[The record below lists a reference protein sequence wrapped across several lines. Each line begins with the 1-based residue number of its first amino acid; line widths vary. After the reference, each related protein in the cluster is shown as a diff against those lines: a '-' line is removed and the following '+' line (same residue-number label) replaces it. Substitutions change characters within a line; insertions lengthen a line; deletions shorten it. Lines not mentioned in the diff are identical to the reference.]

1 MLLDMPSE
9 IQAECAAG
17 LFTQTD
23 IRDFNTI
30 LLRDGKEALFEQ
42 ARTVK
47 DKKIKGH
54 KNVTAD
60 TKKKEKNAK
69 RIRKKGDILELMEYI
84 QQDSGMGNG
93 IWTRMLAWCAGE
105 IDDNEMYMSLKQHAN
120 EHELTFR
127 IPAYV
132 GQAG

>member
-1 MLLDMPSE
+1 MILTFPEE

-17 LFTQTD
+17 MFTQTD

-30 LLRDGKEALFEQ
+30 LLRDGMDALYEA

-60 TKKKEKNAK
+60 TKKKEKNSK
-69 RIRKKGDILELMEYI
+69 RIRNKGEIFELMEYI

-105 IDDNEMYMSLKQHAN
+105 IDDNDMYLSLKQHAR

-127 IPAYV
+127 IPSF
-132 GQAG
+132 AG